1 MTAISIVRGRVA
13 RPRRELRR
21 GLWLLP
27 AAFALHVLEESAGF
41 TEWVRRNGRAD
52 YSMDDFVQINATG
65 LVLTIGATLAVA
77 RRPGRGLFA
86 AYYALLVTQQAL
98 FNPLFHVGSTVAY
111 RDWSPGTA
119 SAVVLF
125 PPLWWRLT
133 RRALRDRMLGVG
145 GMSVGIAVGGAV
157 HAAAVA
163 NQVFG
168 LSLSPGQRGNGRG
181 AE

>member
-13 RPRRELRR
+13 RPRRDLRR

-27 AAFALHVLEESAGF
+27 TAFALHVFEESRGF
-41 TEWVRRNGRAD
+41 TDWVRRNGRSN

-65 LVLTIGATLAVA
+65 LLLTIGATLAVT
-77 RRPGRGLFA
+77 RRPGRGVFA
-86 AYYALLVTQQAL
+86 AYYTLVLTQQAL

-111 RDWSPGTA
+111 RDWSPGTT

-133 RRALRDRMLGVG
+133 HRALRDRTLGVG
-145 GMSVGIAVGGAV
+145 GMTVGIAVGGAV

-168 LSLSPGQRGNGRG
+168 LSLSPLQRLNRRRV
-181 AE
+181 E

>member
-1 MTAISIVRGRVA
+1 MNAISIVRGRVA

-27 AAFALHVLEESAGF
+27 AAFALHVLEESRGF
-41 TEWVRRNGRAD
+41 TDWVHRNGRAD
-52 YSMDDFVQINATG
+52 YSIDDFVQINATG
-65 LVLTIGATLAVA
+65 LLLTIGATLAVT
-77 RRPGRGLFA
+77 RRPRRGLFA
-86 AYYALLVTQQAL
+86 GYYALVLTQQAL
-98 FNPLFHVGSTVAY
+98 FNPVFHVGSSLAY

-133 RRALRDRMLGVG
+133 RRALRDRVIGVG
-145 GMSVGIAVGGAV
+145 GVSVGIAVGGAV

-163 NQVFG
+163 DQVFG
-168 LSLSPGQRGNGRG
+168 LSLPPLPRRHRR
-181 AE
+181 AAA